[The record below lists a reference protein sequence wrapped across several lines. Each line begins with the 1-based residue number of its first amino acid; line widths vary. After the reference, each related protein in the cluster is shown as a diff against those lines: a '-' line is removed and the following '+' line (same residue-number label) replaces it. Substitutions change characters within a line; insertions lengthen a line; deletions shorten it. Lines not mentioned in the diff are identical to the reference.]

1 METVAEGKRLAVQG
15 LLLTNVR
22 RRFPL
27 CFASLGDPL
36 SPYVFSTEAFC
47 PRLLEVHNSVE
58 RNVIRRI
65 TCVDTHQI
73 CSNLRNLAG
82 DRLVINE
89 RKKDV
94 LPLECIQH
102 GLKVL
107 HGGDSTSKVHH
118 SKQQSPEITVLG
130 ATLQGRLLREARVFY
145 SVQVR
150 LTIR

>member
-1 METVAEGKRLAVQG
+1 METVAEGKRRAVQG

-107 HGGDSTSKVHH
+107 HGGDSTSEVHRTDRR
-118 SKQQSPEITVLG
+118 SAAQQVHRKRSARPS
-130 ATLQGRLLREARVFY
+130 QPSNNPLRQSRVW
-145 SVQVR
+145 
-150 LTIR
+150 TI